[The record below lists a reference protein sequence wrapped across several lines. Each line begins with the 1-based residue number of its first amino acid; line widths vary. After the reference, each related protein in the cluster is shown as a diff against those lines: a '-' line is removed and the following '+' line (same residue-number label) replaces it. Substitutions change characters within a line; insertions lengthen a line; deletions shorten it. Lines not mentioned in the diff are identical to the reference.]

1 MHTLE
6 IPAFVIVDN
15 VVLQPGN
22 STFHFLAVAA
32 EGSDRVFFADPDP
45 DQIVHEGNVFAKKV
59 ILMVAAEQD
68 EVVSIILPKAFYC
81 LKNFPGF
88 RSAVKKVS
96 KQNEH
101 IRLRIRL
108 QLPQYT
114 FQLIIT
120 AVDIPDYDRS
130 QNYEPV
136 HPFYYST
143 MMISYLRRPSF
154 FSSFFAGSRRPVFAR
169 RFLRRRLQRIRKALR
184 G

>member
-1 MHTLE
+1 M
-6 IPAFVIVDN
+6 IVDQGVGVIGLQRIDLEACVHALEMFTLVIIYN
-15 VVLQPGN
+15 ILLQPGN
-22 STFHFLAVAA
+22 GTFHFFTMAA

-45 DQIVHEGNVFAKKV
+45 DQIVHEGNIFAEKV
-59 ILMVAAEQD
+59 VLMVAAEQY
-68 EVVSIILPKAFYC
+68 EAVPKILPKAFYG

-88 RSAVKKVS
+88 RTAVKKVS

-108 QLPQYT
+108 QLSQYT

-136 HPFYYST
+136 HPFYYNVF
-143 MMISYLRRPSF
+143 LFLFHVSF
-154 FSSFFAGSRRPVFAR
+154 L
-169 RFLRRRLQRIRKALR
+169 RFL
-184 G
+184 

>member
-1 MHTLE
+1 M
-6 IPAFVIVDN
+6 I
-15 VVLQPGN
+15 
-22 STFHFLAVAA
+22 
-32 EGSDRVFFADPDP
+32 
-45 DQIVHEGNVFAKKV
+45 
-59 ILMVAAEQD
+59 AAEQY
-68 EVVSIILPKAFYC
+68 ETVFEILPKAFYG

-136 HPFYYST
+136 YPFYYST

-154 FSSFFAGSRRPVFAR
+154 FSSFFAGSRRPIFAR

>member
-1 MHTLE
+1 M
-6 IPAFVIVDN
+6 
-15 VVLQPGN
+15 
-22 STFHFLAVAA
+22 SFLPTRTQTRL
-32 EGSDRVFFADPDP
+32 SDRVFFADPDP
-45 DQIVHEGNVFAKKV
+45 DQIVHEGNIFAEKIV
-59 ILMVAAEQD
+59 LMIAAEQY
-68 EVVSIILPKAFYC
+68 ETVFEILPKAFYG

-136 HPFYYST
+136 YPFYYST